1 MAKRLTE
8 ASVRKAISDA
18 AAGQSYDVSDAGA
31 PGLVL
36 RVAPRGATWAF
47 RSSIYGRPIR
57 LRLGAVNLFG
67 LTVARDLAAKA
78 MLMVRER
85 SGTVN
90 ASWLQYELVSRRI
103 IEPPP
108 PEPRPEPALKPLPRW
123 TYRQAMDAYLAEVQ
137 ETLRPATYR
146 DRRSMLKI
154 AEMTPFFDRPVA
166 SITRQELASVVAAIA
181 KTRERH
187 AKHLCEVLRPMW
199 TWLAEDD
206 QQLQSGILGTP
217 MATLKPP
224 KKRRVTIEQAE
235 AKTTYLPPV
244 PELGRIMAMAQAQV
258 MGEVMSDAA
267 LLTLYTAQ
275 RRLTIVQARRKDFA
289 EEEGDL
295 IWKIPQAYMK
305 SGDHKQQPHELPLPA
320 GAAAIVQRR
329 LAIETESTWLF
340 PGERVGRSGVVGHL
354 SPDSLTHGFAALP
367 GTVCAPHDVRRTF
380 PTYLEDVCRIPLTT
394 LKIVLD
400 HSEGFRSD
408 VTNTHYSRA
417 RRLDQKREILE
428 PWAAALEEAA
438 AAVDLGDVAALR
450 EQFLDVRREQ
460 EAARLAAR
468 VAAGL
473 PKWKPRKKTAA

>member
-1 MAKRLTE
+1 ME
-8 ASVRKAISDA
+8 
-18 AAGQSYDVSDAGA
+18 
-31 PGLVL
+31 
-36 RVAPRGATWAF
+36 
-47 RSSIYGRPIR
+47 
-57 LRLGAVNLFG
+57 
-67 LTVARDLAAKA
+67 
-78 MLMVRER
+78 
-85 SGTVN
+85 
-90 ASWLQYELVSRRI
+90 
-103 IEPPP
+103 
-108 PEPRPEPALKPLPRW
+108 
-123 TYRQAMDAYLAEVQ
+123 AYLVEVQ

-154 AEMTPFFDRPVA
+154 AEMQPFFDRPVA
-166 SITRQELASVVAAIA
+166 SITRQELSAVVAHIA

-199 TWLAEDD
+199 TWLSDRDE

-217 MATLKPP
+217 MAMLKPP

-244 PELGRIMAMAQAQV
+244 QELGRILAMAQAAV

-275 RRLTIVQARRKDFA
+275 RRLTIAQARRKDFV

-305 SGDHKQQPHELPLPA
+305 AGEKKPKPHELPLPR
-320 GAAAIVQRR
+320 GAAAMVRRR

-340 PGERVGRSGVVGHL
+340 PGERKGRNGVVGHL
-354 SPDSLTHGFAALP
+354 APDNLTHGFAALP

-380 PTYLEDVCRIPLTT
+380 TTHLEDICRIPLTT
-394 LKIVLD
+394 LKVVLD

-417 RRLDQKREILE
+417 RRLDQKREILT
-428 PWAAALEEAA
+428 PWAEALETAA
-438 AAVDLGDVAALR
+438 GVDLGNIEDLKR
-450 EQFLDVRREQ
+450 QFKQVRREQ
-460 EAARLAAR
+460 EAARATAR

-473 PKWKPRKKTAA
+473 PKWKPRKVA

>member
-1 MAKRLTE
+1 MSKRLTE

-36 RVAPRGATWAF
+36 RVAPRGASWAF
-47 RSSIYGRPIR
+47 RSSVHGRSIR
-57 LRLGAVNLFG
+57 LRLGSVDLFG
-67 LTVARDLAAKA
+67 LTVARDLASAG

-85 SGTVN
+85 QGWPTE
-90 ASWLQYELVSRRI
+90 SWLEHQLVSRRI

-108 PEPRPEPALKPLPRW
+108 PVPRPEPALKPLPRW
-123 TYRQAMDAYLAEVQ
+123 TYRQAMEAYLIEVQ

-154 AEMTPFFDRPVA
+154 AEMQPFFDRPVA
-166 SITRQELASVVAAIA
+166 SITRQELATVVAGIA

-199 TWLAEDD
+199 TWLSEDV
-206 QQLQSGILGTP
+206 QQVQSGILGMP
-217 MATLKPP
+217 MAQLKPP

-235 AKTTYLPPV
+235 SKSTYLPPIT
-244 PELGRIMAMAQAQV
+244 ELGRILAMVQAQV

-275 RRLTIVQARRKDFA
+275 RRLTIVQARRKDFT
-289 EEEGDL
+289 EEGGSL
-295 IWKIPQAYMK
+295 IWSIPQAYMK
-305 SGDHKQQPHELPLPA
+305 AGEKKPKPHEIPLPA
-320 GAAAIVQRR
+320 NAAAMVRRR
-329 LAIETESTWLF
+329 LAIETESPWLF
-340 PGERVGRSGVVGHL
+340 PGERKGRSGVVGHL
-354 SPDSLTHGFAALP
+354 APDNLTHGFAALP
-367 GTVCAPHDVRRTF
+367 GIVCAPHDIRRGFT
-380 PTYLEDVCRIPLTT
+380 TYLEDVCRIPLTT

-408 VTNTHYSRA
+408 VTNDAYSRA
-417 RRLDQKREILE
+417 RRIDQKREILA
-428 PWAAALEEAA
+428 PWSEALETAAAGAELGPIE
-438 AAVDLGDVAALR
+438 DLKL
-450 EQFLDVRREQ
+450 QFKTVRREQ
-460 EAARLAAR
+460 EAARAAAR

-473 PKWKPRKKTAA
+473 PKWKPRKVA